1 VAFKNEGGNFVFFMQ
16 NTLIVKFKKENGMRK
31 EKMRR
36 KVEVFSM
43 CILLVLVCFVPKV
56 SASNDIGIVLLHGSK
71 KATKWIAPLVKQLKK
86 AKIQVVT
93 PEMTWS
99 ENRRWDVNSSDTMT
113 EIDNAVASL
122 KNNGATKIFV
132 GGHSIGGSVALAYAI
147 NKKDIAGVLLIAPAH
162 TNEMEGFQ
170 EQLEANVAYAKQ
182 MVNDGKGDE
191 VLSYPGKPCNDVVK
205 ANPKVKQM
213 NWSASTSSAIYLSH
227 FAPDAKDTM
236 PENLQ
241 KINGNTAVLW
251 IAGKADSWTKT
262 DGEKVFAMAPQNP
275 NNRYIVVKG
284 GHLQTP
290 AKGKKE
296 IVSWVMETGSM

>member
-1 VAFKNEGGNFVFFMQ
+1 
-16 NTLIVKFKKENGMRK
+16 
-31 EKMRR
+31 MRR
-36 KVEVFSM
+36 KIEVFFV
-43 CILLVLVCFVPKV
+43 CVLLVLVFVVPKV
-56 SASNDIGIVLLHGSK
+56 SAAASKEIGVVLLHGSK
-71 KATKWIAPLVKQLKK
+71 KASKWISPLVKQLNK

-99 ENRRWDVNSSDTMT
+99 ENRRWDANFSDTMT

-132 GGHSIGGSVALAYAI
+132 GGHSIGGSVAVAYAT

-170 EQLEANVAYAKQ
+170 EKLAENVTYAKQ

-191 VLSYPGKPCNDVVK
+191 VLAYPGKPCNDVAK
-205 ANPKVKQM
+205 ANPKVKKM
-213 NWSASTSSAIYLSH
+213 NWAVSTSSAIYLSH
-227 FAPDAKDTM
+227 FDPDAKDTM

-241 KINGNTAVLW
+241 KLNANTAVLW
-251 IAGKADSWTKT
+251 IAGKADSWTKA
-262 DGEKVFAMAPQNP
+262 DGEKVFSMAHQNPQNK
-275 NNRYIVVKG
+275 YIVVKG

-290 AKGKKE
+290 EKGKKE